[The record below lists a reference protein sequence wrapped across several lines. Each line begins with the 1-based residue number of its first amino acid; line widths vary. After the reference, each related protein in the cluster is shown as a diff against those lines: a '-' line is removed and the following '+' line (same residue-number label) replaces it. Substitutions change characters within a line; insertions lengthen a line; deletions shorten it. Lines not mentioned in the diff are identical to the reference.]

1 VSKGSPNKE
10 TFCSYPFENLFLETD
25 GKVKPC
31 CAMEGSLGNI
41 KEIPIKEI
49 VDGPLI
55 KEMRESICNGE
66 WHPACIGCKTYE
78 SKGMESQRSQN
89 ALGRWD
95 DLVDKITPDYFA
107 LKETDLRWSNTCNLS
122 CTYCGP
128 HFSSQWARVKND
140 YKWKNL
146 PDTPDSMIDYMFT
159 VHGDTYKSASLLGG
173 EPLLLKPNLKLIEK
187 AKDSEDFKFF
197 VLSNF
202 MSPMETND
210 IAQALLEFPQV
221 QWQVSFECIGP
232 RFEYVRH
239 NGVWDIF
246 EHNLRYIHERSGQ
259 KIRVFPTY
267 CVYSALNL
275 AEFYDYV
282 LNSDIFD
289 RNIGWTGLITPRALD
304 IMEQKPHI
312 KEEALKQLDLV
323 LNNVDI
329 GPKEPQHQL
338 LLGFKKAL
346 EDRLCESGED
356 FTSFHAMTD
365 RLLGKI
371 KGPLTEDKLP
381 SKKLWPILFR

>member
-1 VSKGSPNKE
+1 
-10 TFCSYPFENLFLETD
+10 
-25 GKVKPC
+25 
-31 CAMEGSLGNI
+31 MEGSLGNI

-146 PDTPDSMIDYMFT
+146 PDTPDTMIDYMFT

-173 EPLLLKPNLKLIEK
+173 EPLLLKPNLKLIER
-187 AKDSEDFKFF
+187 AKRSGEFKFF

-210 IAQALLEFPQV
+210 IAQALLDFPHV

-239 NGVWDIF
+239 NGVWDTF
-246 EHNLRYIHERSGQ
+246 EHNLRYIHERSGE

-275 AEFYDYV
+275 SEFYDYV

-289 RNIGWTGLITPRALD
+289 RNIGWTGLITPQALD

-323 LNNVDI
+323 LNNIDFH
-329 GPKEPQHQL
+329 PKEPQLQL

-346 EDRLCESGED
+346 EDRLDEPGKD
-356 FTSFHAMTD
+356 FTNFHAMTD

>member
-1 VSKGSPNKE
+1 
-10 TFCSYPFENLFLETD
+10 
-25 GKVKPC
+25 
-31 CAMEGSLGNI
+31 MEGSLGNI

-95 DLVDKITPDYFA
+95 DLKDKITPDYFA

-323 LNNVDI
+323 LKNIDI